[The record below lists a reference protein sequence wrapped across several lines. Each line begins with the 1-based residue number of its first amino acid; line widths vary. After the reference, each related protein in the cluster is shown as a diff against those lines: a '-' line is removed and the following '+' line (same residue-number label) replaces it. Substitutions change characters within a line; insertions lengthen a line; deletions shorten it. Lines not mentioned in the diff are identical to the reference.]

1 MTPDIGSFSLITIRG
16 LDAATF
22 DRLAGRVRWGSQE
35 RKFFHHLTGL
45 NLDPSRARNIG
56 RRVVEVLRKVDA
68 HHAVKLSG
76 ILSIPLLNAQ
86 DDYGLGLDTR
96 VTLLR
101 LQSAVPRM
109 VDDFGLEAVRIWL
122 AFHADTRDETSRKGA
137 EAEYDGRVGY
147 RCAVVLMAEPFVLPG
162 WRDWDVP
169 PLDPDIEAMDADP
182 DWTPPQVGH
191 ALPMSRREVERSD
204 AARERQVDRTT
215 ASAEEQG
222 HSETAA
228 SGVVAEEFR
237 SPDIE
242 GLRRAA
248 AAVSELRAG
257 LLAALD
263 TSRRAIES
271 GDVPGSEAE
280 TIRVR
285 LADEVARLTSDLLA
299 ALEAEGI
306 DPPTATGGLDLDS
319 AIDTLAA
326 VAEAREA
333 EHAGLRRLL
342 DEQSV
347 RLESARSGL
356 PPMQG
361 FNEVTAAWLDGSLRM
376 LAADEPWTDEEVSL
390 VLAIE
395 RVAEAHAAAR
405 SQDLAT
411 IVRIL
416 RDGTLS
422 EQALDAVQEAAEV
435 ERWGAIA
442 EASEGSGDR
451 EVAGPGVVEPP
462 LAEQVSGSD
471 PDVGHDPSTEPATEP
486 DPEPER
492 QRPREVAPRQRTAP
506 TVPEDNPKGE
516 LPQEQDVAHCLDAG
530 AFGLAY
536 WIARASGWTE
546 ERLGVLAAVTYAVAM
561 RSSTDAAASG
571 YERAVSDFALDGLT
585 ENRGLQ
591 VLAFASA
598 FRTVFVAPY
607 RGATH
612 VLGELE
618 SRIDDLGVRDLIA
631 TLIRYEG
638 VIPQPS
644 QDGSDGDAL
653 EHRIAV
659 AAQSVADGLQTLR
672 ARTSKFQRSSDV
684 WREWLKNE
692 GPLGEALNIVATDDR
707 SRLDLV
713 ERRIQEFGPD
723 AIRSLIDDT
732 DRALGNF
739 TRNRDR
745 IEGQPVQWVFRNVEE
760 VVGLLRVWAENVR
773 THVVTIG
780 SGEGPD
786 SRAQSLRQK
795 LRETQESVLAW
806 LERESDAAD
815 SEGASLRRH
824 AIAASR
830 GLVEETFRLT
840 LEGGSMI
847 DGDEWSIDPLEGSVA
862 FALDVPF
869 SEFRQRAAEGELDGW
884 LDARAL
890 LAGAEVSVE
899 EAFRVRCETDEH
911 LAASVLLE
919 RIRSAAAGSD
929 QAGPLLERLT
939 EDLQSRVA
947 ETERLL
953 RRLLTDCR
961 DRLDR
966 ARQEQHFSTQ
976 GTDEQDFEDDL
987 LRLQAETSDLHEAG
1001 DHQIARMRIADFQAR
1016 LDRVLQDAQGRMLA
1030 ELEQGIVRNPALGSV
1045 AERVRRTIDHGQ
1057 LDTAR
1062 ELMILVDEGRA
1073 LPEDDGDALERLR
1086 LLVAGVL
1093 PAFTSRAP
1101 RAGALLKAVKE
1112 RSGPSDDVPIDFSGL
1127 SDEAIDRAS
1136 RGLRAWFRLL
1146 EGAAAKTIDAQA
1158 EAIEHMHALLQLVG
1172 LSGPFRVEK
1181 SQRGG
1186 DRSAMWFSVT
1196 NARIAGPVR
1205 AHQFGSSAEGR
1216 YGVLLLAK
1224 VPTAAEIVRRLGDR
1238 SSEAPI
1244 IVICLGL
1251 LSLKERQELARSAR
1265 QMQGRPAVVIDAAV
1279 TAMLAAGSGGLRD
1292 ALELTLPFSW
1302 LDPYDPYANAHVPE
1316 EVFVG
1321 RVEELREIE
1330 SPTGTHFIYGGRQLG
1345 KSALLQAAQRSF
1357 ESMSEHRRAVYI
1369 DVKSRLSGFDEP
1381 VLLLRI
1387 VAERL
1392 REVGVPVPDG
1402 RNVDPAAALREGVL
1416 GWLAE
1421 HDERRLLLLLDE
1433 VDGFLRSDAPQ
1444 FRIVDFFK
1452 SLFQDSRRRA
1462 KPVFAGL
1469 QGVQRFMAIENNPFP
1484 HLGRHIAIGPLDPGP
1499 AKELVT
1505 QPLATLGL
1513 RFEDPNLIARFLG
1526 RTNYLPALIQIYCR
1540 TLVRHMAKRAIGP
1553 GEPPQVIAGDDLD
1566 RVFNDPELLEF
1577 VRERFH
1583 LTIDL
1588 DSRYRIITYAMALN
1602 VLETGRSSGMSID
1615 ELLDSC
1621 NAWWP
1626 EGFSRG
1632 DWSEFEQLLGE
1643 MVGLGVLTRERD
1655 GQRFRLRSPNVV
1667 NLLGD
1672 GDRISQ
1678 VLLEAGE
1685 KRLALEQVGPDL
1697 GAFRR
1702 IFDDRAVLPLSEQ
1715 AMRDVI
1721 GRDQIRARLRVLL
1734 GSRATSADVMRD
1746 AIRQSIKFNDLGLFR
1761 TVASI
1766 SELRRNIKPGMRTH
1780 FFIDLSTAAGERVET
1795 VLAELREVV
1804 EATTDAEVI
1813 ALVGP
1818 EALGTW
1824 DVIHGDA
1831 AGEGGYAVTLL
1842 TRLSGASIQ
1851 AWGRLIDRPLD
1862 DRKSIAAVEAATG
1875 GWPVIVD
1882 ELHRLS
1888 RTGIP
1893 WERALEETRA
1903 LWADPER
1910 STEFIE
1916 QVGLRRGSA
1925 HGFVFDQIAQLG
1937 HDGHPLRFRELVD
1950 YFATEEVPGDV
1961 DVAAVLRDL
1970 IALQVLVEGER
1981 AGSETRGV
1989 LTPEECFATAW
2000 SHHR

>member
-1 MTPDIGSFSLITIRG
+1 MAEKIGSFSVVAIRG
-16 LDAATF
+16 LDAASF
-22 DRLAGRVRWGSQE
+22 DQLAVRVRWGSRE

-56 RRVVEVLRKVDA
+56 RRVVEVLRTVDA
-68 HHAVKLSG
+68 QHAVKLSS
-76 ILSIPLLNAQ
+76 ILAGPLLKTQ
-86 DDYGLGLDTR
+86 DEYGLGLDSR

-101 LQSAVPRM
+101 LQTAVPEM
-109 VDDFGLEAVRIWL
+109 VDDVGLDAVRIWL
-122 AFHADTRDETSRKGA
+122 AFHADTRNDSSRLGE

-147 RCAVVLMAEPFVLPG
+147 RCAVMLMSESFALPG
-162 WRDWDVP
+162 WMDWDVP
-169 PLDPDIEAMDADP
+169 PLDPGLEALDAGP

-191 ALPMSRREVERSD
+191 ALPLSRREIERREAAEAQQVPAEKASDEEHDDSEAAVSSD
-204 AARERQVDRTT
+204 AAKKGFGSSNIEDLRQAV
-215 ASAEEQG
+215 
-222 HSETAA
+222 AA
-228 SGVVAEEFR
+228 I
-237 SPDIE
+237 DDM
-242 GLRRAA
+242 RADL
-248 AAVSELRAG
+248 V
-257 LLAALD
+257 AALD
-263 TSRRAIES
+263 ASRRAIES
-271 GDVPGSEAE
+271 GVVPGSEAE

-285 LADEVARLTSDLLA
+285 LSRDMPRLRGDLLT

-306 DPPTATGGLDLDS
+306 APQDAAGNFDLHA
-319 AIDTLAA
+319 AIDALAA
-326 VAEAREA
+326 VVEVREA
-333 EHAGLRRLL
+333 ERAGLRSLL
-342 DEQSV
+342 DEQV
-347 RLESARSGL
+347 HRLESVTAGL

-361 FNEVTAAWLDGSLRM
+361 FSGRTAAWLGESLR
-376 LAADEPWTDEEVSL
+376 LLTTDEPWTDEQRSL
-390 VLAIE
+390 LRSVE
-395 RVAEAHAAAR
+395 RVAEAHAAAH
-405 SQDLAT
+405 SQNFSS
-411 IVRIL
+411 IL
-416 RDGTLS
+416 RIGRDRTLS
-422 EQALDAVQEAAEV
+422 EQALDAVQEAADI
-435 ERWGAIA
+435 ERWGPIPK
-442 EASEGSGDR
+442 ASESALEKD
-451 EVAGPGVVEPP
+451 VAEPGVVGPQT
-462 LAEQVSGSD
+462 AEQASGSD
-471 PDVGHDPSTEPATEP
+471 PEPGRESVTEQGVEA
-486 DPEPER
+486 EPER
-492 QRPREVAPRQRTAP
+492 SREAEPQPSPGLAVRGTDPR
-506 TVPEDNPKGE
+506 GE
-516 LPQEQDVAHCLDAG
+516 LPRERDVARCLDSG

-536 WIARASGWTE
+536 WIARASGWSE
-546 ERLGVLAAVTYAVAM
+546 ERVGVLAAVTYAVAM
-561 RSSTDAAASG
+561 QSSTGVAASG
-571 YERAVSDFALDGLT
+571 YERSVSDFSLDGLT

-591 VLAFASA
+591 VLAFAAA

-607 RGATH
+607 RGASH

-618 SRIDDLGVRDLIA
+618 SRIDDSGVRDLIA

-638 VIPQPS
+638 VIPRPS
-644 QDGSDGDAL
+644 EDGSDGDAL
-653 EHRIAV
+653 ERRIT
-659 AAQSVADGLQTLR
+659 AATRSVADGLQALR
-672 ARTSKFQRSSDV
+672 SRTSKFQRSSDV

-692 GPLGEALNIVATDDR
+692 GPLGEAMGIVASDGR
-707 SRLDLV
+707 ASLSLV
-713 ERRIQEFGPD
+713 EKRIKEFGPD
-723 AIRSLIDDT
+723 SIRSLIDET

-739 TRNRDR
+739 NRNRDR
-745 IEGQPVQWVFRNVEE
+745 IEGPPVQWVFRNVEE
-760 VVGLLRVWAENVR
+760 VVGLLRVWAESAR
-773 THVVTIG
+773 THADTIG

-806 LERESDAAD
+806 LERESDAAH
-815 SEGASLRRH
+815 SEGASLRQD
-824 AIAASR
+824 AIAAAQR
-830 GLVEETFRLT
+830 LVDETYSLT
-840 LEGGSMI
+840 LEGRSRV
-847 DGDEWSIDPLEGSVA
+847 DGDEWSIDPLEGAVA

-869 SEFRQRAAEGELDGW
+869 SEFRQRAAGREVDRW

-890 LAGAEVSVE
+890 LAGADVSVE
-899 EAFRVRCETDEH
+899 EAFRVRCQTDEH
-911 LAASVLLE
+911 LAATVLLE
-919 RIRSAAAGSD
+919 RIRSAGAGSD
-929 QAGPLLERLT
+929 RAEPLLERFA
-939 EDLQSRVA
+939 EDLQNRTA

-953 RRLLTDCR
+953 RRLMIDCR

-987 LRLQAETSDLHEAG
+987 LRLQAEISDLHEAG
-1001 DHQIARMRIADFQAR
+1001 DYLIARMEIADFESR
-1016 LDRVLQDAQGRMLA
+1016 LDRVLKDAKERILD
-1030 ELEQGIVRNPALGSV
+1030 ELEEGIARNPALDSV
-1045 AERVRRTIDHGQ
+1045 SERVRRTIDRGQ

-1073 LPEDDGDALERLR
+1073 LPEDEGDSLERLK
-1086 LLVAGVL
+1086 LLVTRVL
-1093 PAFTSRAP
+1093 PALMNRTP
-1101 RAGALLKAVKE
+1101 RAGALLQAVKE
-1112 RSGPSDDVPIDFSGL
+1112 RSGPTDDVPIDFTGL

-1158 EAIEHMHALLQLVG
+1158 EALEHIHALLQLVG
-1172 LSGPFRVEK
+1172 LTGPFRVER
-1181 SQRGG
+1181 SQKGD

-1196 NARIAGPVR
+1196 NARVAGSVR
-1205 AHQFGSSAEGR
+1205 AHQYGSSAEGR

-1224 VPTAAEIVRRLGDR
+1224 VPTAAEIVRRLQDR

-1251 LSLKERQELARSAR
+1251 LSLKERQELARNAR
-1265 QMQGRPAVVIDAAV
+1265 QMQGRPGIVVDAAV
-1279 TAMLAAGSGGLRD
+1279 TAMLAAGTGGLRD

-1345 KSALLQAAQRSF
+1345 KSALLQASQRSF

-1392 REVGVPVPDG
+1392 REVGIPVPDG
-1402 RNVDPAAALREGVL
+1402 RNIDPAAALREGVL

-1421 HDERRLLLLLDE
+1421 HEERRLLLLLDE

-1444 FRIVDFFK
+1444 FRIIDFFK

-1505 QPLATLGL
+1505 QPLAALGL
-1513 RFEDPNLIARFLG
+1513 HFEDPNLIARFLG

-1553 GEPPQVIAGDDLD
+1553 GEPPQKIAGDDLD

-1602 VLETGRSSGMSID
+1602 VLETGRSGGMSVD

-1632 DWSEFEQLLGE
+1632 DWSEFDQLLGE
-1643 MVGLGVLTRERD
+1643 MVGLGVLTRERE
-1655 GQRFRLRSPNVV
+1655 GKRFRLRSPNVV

-1702 IFDDRAVLPLSEQ
+1702 IFEDRAILPLSEQ

-1721 GRDQIRARLRVLL
+1721 GRDQVRARLRVLL

-1746 AIRQSIKFNDLGLFR
+1746 AIRQSIKFNDLGNFR
-1761 TVASI
+1761 TVAGT
-1766 SELRRNIKPGMRTH
+1766 SELRRNIKPGTRTH
-1780 FFIDLSTAAGERVET
+1780 FFINLSTAASERVET
-1795 VLAELREVV
+1795 VLTELREVV

-1818 EALGTW
+1818 EALGIW
-1824 DVIHGDA
+1824 DVIHGHA
-1831 AGEGGYAVTLL
+1831 ASEGGPAVTLL

-1851 AWGRLIDRPLD
+1851 AWGRVIDRPLD

-1888 RTGIP
+1888 RSGIP
-1893 WERALEETRA
+1893 WERALEETRGI
-1903 LWADPER
+1903 WADPQR
-1910 STEFIE
+1910 SAEFIE
-1916 QVGLRRGSA
+1916 RVGLRRDSA

-1937 HDGHPLRFRELVD
+1937 HKGDPLKFRELVD
-1950 YFATEEVPGDV
+1950 YFATEEVPGDIA
-1961 DVAAVLRDL
+1961 VAAVLRDL
-1970 IALQVLVEGER
+1970 IAIQVLVEGER
-1981 AGSETRGV
+1981 AGAEARGV